1 MTDLSCLPCREFE
14 IHGGQI
20 GDNTSDTGFSSLCK
34 QIDEGLKTNL
44 TESDIIQALLCIVKP
59 GQFNDML
66 ISKDDLTVTE
76 LKSFLQ
82 PHMSESSSEIF
93 QELMSTRQHENET
106 PQQFLYRDSNKR
118 SFLHRSRATR
128 IWSMRHLL
136 FRMFSCGQFIRAF
149 CQNILTSEV
158 IKTAFL

>member
-34 QIDEGLKTNL
+34 QIDEGLKANL

-82 PHMSESSSEIF
+82 SHMSESSSEIF
-93 QELMSTRQHENET
+93 QELMSTRQHENKHH
-106 PQQFLYRDSNKR
+106 N
-118 SFLHRSRATR
+118 SFCIGTQTKDH
-128 IWSMRHLL
+128 
-136 FRMFSCGQFIRAF
+136 F
-149 CQNILTSEV
+149 CIEAEPHEYGV
-158 IKTAFL
+158 